1 MPAKVISATA
11 PWASDLNT
19 GVAAIDNEHQ
29 QLLDL
34 IYQAH
39 LAAEQGIGTAL
50 LLAQARDLIVYTASY
65 LRREERVMHAVNHP
79 SLAAARVIQAEIL
92 QTLQHDFSTR
102 SLSSES
108 IAKFILFLK
117 DCLVTHFK
125 ALEDSFSAINPALNL
140 QIEEALSSSEALSAS
155 QVVNIYIVDDEQ
167 QHVDLMVEM
176 TRIAGL
182 SATGFTSSSQF
193 IKQPIANTDI
203 ILLDLNMPDMDGIQ
217 VMRTLYDKACM
228 PTYILV
234 SGFDERVLHSAKQ
247 FADAKN
253 IRVANK
259 LSKPINTKKFIH
271 YISQLHTE
279 VRVALIQRQTQQP
292 QNISPKARLS
302 LEQLKT
308 AITSGQLRLF
318 YQPKLAMKNAKITG
332 FEALVR
338 LQHPELGLIF
348 PDQFIAMA
356 EQNDLISDLTNEVFK
371 LATEDYLSFHAAGID
386 PVISINISAK
396 DLLDLSM
403 PERFAA
409 LAKAK
414 NIPPE
419 AITIELTETAIL
431 KSVSDSLD
439 ILNRLRMKGFSLSI
453 DDFGTGYSS
462 LVQLYQAPFT
472 ELKIDQHFVMRM
484 LDDDEALSI
493 VKICILL
500 AKELKMTS
508 VAEGIE
514 TREIWD
520 KLQLLGCDLAQG
532 YFISKPIPIDACCEW
547 VNNNNHLPPPALSP
561 RKSVP

>member
-1 MPAKVISATA
+1 MSAKIQGKTW
-11 PWASDLNT
+11 PWASELDT
-19 GVAAIDNEHQ
+19 GLSAIDSEQQ
-29 QLLDL
+29 QLLQL
-34 IYQAH
+34 IYRAH
-39 LAAEQGIGTAL
+39 LLVGTDTSTSEL
-50 LLAQARDLIVYTASY
+50 LEHARNLIVTTACFFHQ
-65 LRREERVMHAVNHP
+65 EESIMQALNHP
-79 SLAAARVIQAEIL
+79 ALEPTLSAQGKIMHD
-92 QTLQHDFSTR
+92 LQHNFNTRPFSR
-102 SLSSES
+102 ES
-108 IAKFILFLK
+108 IGEFIDFLK
-117 DCLVTHFK
+117 NNVVSHIKSDDKNYSAFGERWNHDIK
-125 ALEDSFSAINPALNL
+125 AALSRVPALTT
-140 QIEEALSSSEALSAS
+140 SPS
-155 QVVNIYIVDDEQ
+155 VKIYIVDDEQ
-167 QHVDLMVEM
+167 QHVDLMIEM
-176 TRIAGL
+176 VSIAGL
-182 SATGFTSSSQF
+182 SATGFTSARLF
-193 IKQPIANTDI
+193 VDQPIANTDI
-203 ILLDLNMPDMDGIQ
+203 ILLDLNMPDMDGIE
-217 VMRTLYDKACM
+217 VMRTLYDRACM

-253 IRVANK
+253 IVVAKK
-259 LSKPINTKKFIH
+259 LSKPIKTKEFIH
-271 YISQLHTE
+271 YISQLHIETRLQLTKTSNLQKQT
-279 VRVALIQRQTQQP
+279 VNIQ
-292 QNISPKARLS
+292 QNISI
-302 LEQLKT
+302 EQLKT
-308 AITSGQLRLF
+308 AIRENQLVLF
-318 YQPKLAMKNAKITG
+318 YQPKLAMDTRAITG

-356 EQNDLISDLTNEVFK
+356 EQNDLISELTYEVFR
-371 LATEDYLSFHAAGID
+371 LATEDYLRFRAAGIT
-386 PVISINISAK
+386 PGISINISAQ

-409 LAKAK
+409 LANAK

-484 LDDDEALSI
+484 LEDDEALSI

-514 TREIWD
+514 SQDIWD
-520 KLQLLGCDLAQG
+520 KLEQLGCDLAQG
-532 YFISKPIPIDACCEW
+532 YLISKPVPVDACCEW
-547 VNNNNHLPPPALSP
+547 VNKNQQ
-561 RKSVP
+561 

>member
-1 MPAKVISATA
+1 MPAKAIRVTG
-11 PWASDLNT
+11 PWASNLNT

-29 QLLDL
+29 ELLGL

-39 LAAEQGIGTAL
+39 LAVEQGVDSAQ

-65 LRREERVMHAVNHP
+65 FRREEKAMHAMNHP
-79 SLAAARVIQAEIL
+79 SLEAARVTQAEIL
-92 QTLQHDFSTR
+92 QTLQLDFHSR
-102 SLSSES
+102 SFSSAS
-108 IAKFILFLK
+108 IAEFILFLK
-117 DCLVTHFK
+117 DCLIAHFK
-125 ALEDSFSAINPALNL
+125 AQENNFTTVNPALSL
-140 QIEEALSSSEALSAS
+140 QIEEALSCAEALSAT
-155 QVVNIYIVDDEQ
+155 QAVNIYIVDDEQ

-176 TRIAGL
+176 TNIAGL
-182 SATGFTSSSQF
+182 SATGFTSANHF
-193 IKQPIANTDI
+193 VEQPIANTDI
-203 ILLDLNMPDMDGIQ
+203 ILLDLNMPDMDGIE

-279 VRVALIQRQTQQP
+279 VRVALTQHQSQRP
-292 QNISPKARLS
+292 QSISTKPVLS
-302 LEQLKT
+302 LQQLKT
-308 AITSGQLRLF
+308 AITSKQLQLF
-318 YQPKLAMKNAKITG
+318 YQPKLDMKSSKIIG

-356 EQNDLISDLTNEVFK
+356 EQNDLISDLTNEVFR
-371 LATEDYLSFHAAGID
+371 LATEDYLTFHNAGID

-403 PERFAA
+403 PERFAK
-409 LAKAK
+409 LASTKG
-414 NIPPE
+414 IPPG

-484 LDDDEALSI
+484 LEDDEALSI

-514 TREIWD
+514 TQDIWD
-520 KLQLLGCDLAQG
+520 KLQFLGCDLAQG

-547 VNNNNHLPPPALSP
+547 VNNSAHKDLN
-561 RKSVP
+561 

>member
-1 MPAKVISATA
+1 MANKAWSPAPHI
-11 PWASDLNT
+11 NT
-19 GVAAIDNEHQ
+19 GVAAIDMEQQ
-29 QLLDL
+29 QLLQL

-39 LAAEQGIGTAL
+39 LLAGQGASTAQL
-50 LLAQARDLIVYTASY
+50 LQQARDLIVSTASY
-65 LRREERVMHAVNHP
+65 FKREEKIMQALKHP
-79 SLAAARVIQAEIL
+79 DLATTLTSQSKTL
-92 QTLQHDFSTR
+92 QNLQHDFNKR
-102 SLSSES
+102 AFNQES
-108 IAKFILFLK
+108 IGEFILFLK
-117 DCLVTHFK
+117 DSLIAHIKTTDKNFTPS
-125 ALEDSFSAINPALNL
+125 DDALNSK
-140 QIEEALSSSEALSAS
+140 IAATLSHAEPLPSSRT
-155 QVVNIYIVDDEQ
+155 VDIYIVDDEQ
-167 QHVDLMVEM
+167 QHVDLMIEM
-176 TRIAGL
+176 ISIAGL
-182 SATGFTSSSQF
+182 SATGFTSAKLF
-193 IKQPIANTDI
+193 VDHPIADTDI
-203 ILLDLNMPDMDGIQ
+203 ILLDLNMPDMDGIE
-217 VMRTLYDKACM
+217 VMRTLYDKDCK

-253 IRVANK
+253 ILVAKK
-259 LSKPINTKKFIH
+259 LSKPINTKEFIH
-271 YISQLHTE
+271 YISQLHIET
-279 VRVALIQRQTQQP
+279 RLQLTKTCVAQKQATNIQQ
-292 QNISPKARLS
+292 KLS
-302 LEQLKT
+302 LEQLKF
-308 AITSGQLRLF
+308 AIRENQLVLF
-318 YQPKLAMKNAKITG
+318 YQPKLNIKTRKVIG

-356 EQNDLISDLTNEVFK
+356 EQNDLISELTYEVFR
-371 LATEDYLSFHAAGID
+371 LATEDYLHFRAAGIN
-386 PVISINISAK
+386 PGISINISAR

-409 LAKAK
+409 LSKVK

-484 LDDDEALSI
+484 LEDDEALSI

-514 TREIWD
+514 SQEVWD
-520 KLQLLGCDLAQG
+520 KLEQLGCDLAQG
-532 YFISKPIPIDACCEW
+532 YLISKPVPVDACCAW
-547 VNNNNHLPPPALSP
+547 VSKNQQ
-561 RKSVP
+561 

>member
-1 MPAKVISATA
+1 MTNKTWPSTPDINS
-11 PWASDLNT
+11 
-19 GVAAIDNEHQ
+19 GVAAIDAEQQ
-29 QLLDL
+29 QLLQL
-34 IYQAH
+34 VYQAH
-39 LAAEQGIGTAL
+39 LLVGQGASTTQL
-50 LLAQARDLIVYTASY
+50 LQQARDLIVCTASY
-65 LRREERVMHAVNHP
+65 FRREETVMQALKHS
-79 SLAAARVIQAEIL
+79 SLAATLTTQSNTL
-92 QTLQHDFSTR
+92 QSLQHDFNNR
-102 SLSSES
+102 AFNRES
-108 IAKFILFLK
+108 IGEFILFLK
-117 DCLVTHFK
+117 DSLIAHFK
-125 ALEDSFSAINPALNL
+125 ATDKNFTPPSD
-140 QIEEALSSSEALSAS
+140 ALSGKIAAALSRAEPLTS
-155 QVVNIYIVDDEQ
+155 RHSVDIYIVDDEQ
-167 QHVDLMVEM
+167 QHVDLMIEM
-176 TRIAGL
+176 ISIAGL
-182 SATGFTSSSQF
+182 SATGFTSAKLF
-193 IKQPIANTDI
+193 VDHPIADTDI
-203 ILLDLNMPDMDGIQ
+203 ILLDLNMPDMDGIE
-217 VMRTLYDKACM
+217 VMRTLYDKGCM

-253 IRVANK
+253 ILVAKK
-259 LSKPINTKKFIH
+259 LSKPINTKEFIH
-271 YISQLHTE
+271 YISQLHIESRLQLTKTC
-279 VRVALIQRQTQQP
+279 VAQKQATNTQQ
-292 QNISPKARLS
+292 KLS

-308 AITSGQLRLF
+308 AIRENQLVLF
-318 YQPKLAMKNAKITG
+318 YQPKLNIKTRKVTG

-338 LQHPELGLIF
+338 LQHPQLGLVF

-356 EQNDLISDLTNEVFK
+356 EQNDLISELTYEVFR
-371 LATEDYLSFHAAGID
+371 LATEDYLRFRAAGIS
-386 PVISINISAK
+386 PGISINISAQ

-403 PERFAA
+403 PEHFSA

-514 TREIWD
+514 SQEIWD
-520 KLQLLGCDLAQG
+520 KLEQLGCDLAQG
-532 YFISKPIPIDACCEW
+532 YLISKPVPVDACCEW
-547 VNNNNHLPPPALSP
+547 VEKNTAAKLAP
-561 RKSVP
+561 